1 MRRKPRTASAAET
14 ADITIIMGDTT
25 MAEPEVYLEKLSA
38 FSRMLRLEG
47 LSISPKETEDAS
59 RLLITLGL
67 DDRNRVKTALRTV
80 YAKSREEQI
89 TFDRVFDGFFIS
101 EEKMRQQA
109 KEQMERE
116 KELQQHRQEAEEEL
130 QLNGQPMDLDADQ
143 RETYAAMPE
152 EARQRLRNF
161 MDKYRGTAERNPK
174 LYGDFIHSV
183 FARAIMEQQM
193 LMENAGL
200 GGEELDPEIGILYR
214 DISDFKD
221 TEIPKAIGII
231 QSVARQING
240 ELSAKRKKSGHSGK
254 LDFRKTIR
262 KGLETGGSFYR
273 LRYRK
278 KRAHKK
284 HLVLLCDVSGS
295 MVQFSEFALRFIQS
309 LNQVS
314 ESSRTFLFSET
325 MTEADAFKLQN
336 MDLFRNFVKESGIY
350 GRGTDLGTALQQL
363 CTMQPAV
370 LNSAT
375 TLLILSD
382 TKTIDQPRAMRAL
395 VEAKRQAGRV
405 LWLNPIP
412 ESKWQYVRSIQTMA
426 SICPMISCSTLRELA
441 AACRRLA
448 QV

>member
-1 MRRKPRTASAAET
+1 
-14 ADITIIMGDTT
+14 
-25 MAEPEVYLEKLSA
+25 MAEPGVYLEKLSA
-38 FSRMLRLEG
+38 FSRMLRLHG
-47 LSISPKETEDAS
+47 LAVSPKETEDAS
-59 RLLITLGL
+59 RLLIDLGL
-67 DDRNRVKTALRTV
+67 ENRDQVKTALRTV

-89 TFDRVFDGFFIS
+89 TFDQVFDGFFIS

-130 QLNGQPMDLDADQ
+130 QLNGQPMDLDEKQ

-183 FARAIMEQQM
+183 FARAIMEQQL

-200 GGEELDPEIGILYR
+200 GGQELDPDIGILYR

-221 TEIPKAIGII
+221 TEIPKAIEII
-231 QSVARQING
+231 QGIARQING
-240 ELSAKRKKSGHSGK
+240 ELSAKRKAGGHTGK

-273 LRYRK
+273 LKYKK

-314 ESSRTFLFSET
+314 DNSRVFLFSES
-325 MTEADAFKLQN
+325 MVEADPFKLQN
-336 MDLFRNFVKESGIY
+336 MDLFRNYVRESGIY
-350 GRGTDLGTALQQL
+350 GKGTDLGTALEEL
-363 CTMQPAV
+363 CLKKPQV
-370 LNSAT
+370 LGSAA

-382 TKTIDQPRAMRAL
+382 TKTIDQPRAIAAMQ
-395 VEAKRQAGRV
+395 EAKRQSGRV

-412 ESKWQYVRSIQTMA
+412 ENKWQYIRSVQTMA
-426 SICPMISCSTLRELA
+426 SICPMVSCSTLRELA
-441 AACRRLA
+441 AACRRLT

>member
-1 MRRKPRTASAAET
+1 
-14 ADITIIMGDTT
+14 
-25 MAEPEVYLEKLSA
+25 
-38 FSRMLRLEG
+38 
-47 LSISPKETEDAS
+47 
-59 RLLITLGL
+59 
-67 DDRNRVKTALRTV
+67 
-80 YAKSREEQI
+80 
-89 TFDRVFDGFFIS
+89 
-101 EEKMRQQA
+101 
-109 KEQMERE
+109 
-116 KELQQHRQEAEEEL
+116 
-130 QLNGQPMDLDADQ
+130 
-143 RETYAAMPE
+143 
-152 EARQRLRNF
+152 
-161 MDKYRGTAERNPK
+161 
-174 LYGDFIHSV
+174 
-183 FARAIMEQQM
+183 
-193 LMENAGL
+193 
-200 GGEELDPEIGILYR
+200 
-214 DISDFKD
+214 
-221 TEIPKAIGII
+221 
-231 QSVARQING
+231 
-240 ELSAKRKKSGHSGK
+240 
-254 LDFRKTIR
+254 
-262 KGLETGGSFYR
+262 
-273 LRYRK
+273 
-278 KRAHKK
+278 
-284 HLVLLCDVSGS
+284 

-412 ESKWQYVRSIQTMA
+412 ESKWQYVKSIQTMA

>member
-1 MRRKPRTASAAET
+1 
-14 ADITIIMGDTT
+14 
-25 MAEPEVYLEKLSA
+25 MAEPDVYLEKLSA

-47 LSISPKETEDAS
+47 LSVSPRETEDAS
-59 RLLITLGL
+59 RLLIDLGL
-67 DDRNRVKTALRTV
+67 EDRGQLKTALRTV

-130 QLNGQPMDLDADQ
+130 QLNGQPMDLDENQ

-152 EARQRLRNF
+152 EARQKLRNF

-183 FARAIMEQQM
+183 FTRTILEQQM

-200 GGEELDPEIGILYR
+200 GGQEADPDIGILYR

-221 TEIPKAIGII
+221 TEIPKAIEII
-231 QSVARQING
+231 QTVARQING
-240 ELSAKRKKSGHSGK
+240 ELSAKRKKGGHTGK
-254 LDFRKTIR
+254 LDFRGTIR

-273 LRYRK
+273 LKYRK
-278 KRAHKK
+278 KRAHRK

-314 ESSRTFLFSET
+314 DNSKVYLFSEN
-325 MTEADAFKLQN
+325 MVEADAFRLQN
-336 MDLFRNFVKESGIY
+336 MDLFRDFVRECGIY
-350 GRGTDLGTALQQL
+350 GKGTDLGSALAQL
-363 CTMQPAV
+363 CGKNPAV
-370 LNSAT
+370 LNAAT

-382 TKTIDQPRAMRAL
+382 TKTIDQQRAVTAL
-395 VEAKRQAGRV
+395 QEAKRMAGRV
-405 LWLNPIP
+405 IWLNPIP
-412 ESKWQYVRSIQTMA
+412 ENKWRYIRSVQTMA
-426 SICPMISCSTLRELA
+426 AVVPMVSCSTLRELA
-441 AACRRLA
+441 AACRRLTRT
-448 QV
+448 

>member
-1 MRRKPRTASAAET
+1 M
-14 ADITIIMGDTT
+14 
-25 MAEPEVYLEKLSA
+25 
-38 FSRMLRLEG
+38 
-47 LSISPKETEDAS
+47 
-59 RLLITLGL
+59 
-67 DDRNRVKTALRTV
+67 KTALRTV

-89 TFDRVFDGFFIS
+89 TFDRCFDGFFIS
-101 EEKMRQQA
+101 EERMRQQA

-130 QLNGQPMDLDADQ
+130 QLNGQPMDLDEQQ

-152 EARQRLRNF
+152 DARQKLRNF
-161 MDKYRGTAERNPK
+161 MDKYRATAERNPK

-200 GGEELDPEIGILYR
+200 GGEELDPELGILYR
-214 DISDFKD
+214 DISEFKD

-231 QSVARQING
+231 QNVARQING
-240 ELSAKRKKSGHSGK
+240 ELSAKRKKNGHSGK
-254 LDFRKTIR
+254 LDFRRTIR
-262 KGLETGGSFYR
+262 KGLETGGSFYK

-278 KRAHKK
+278 KRSHKK

-309 LNQVS
+309 LTQVS

-336 MDLFRNFVKESGIY
+336 MDLFRSFVKESGIY
-350 GRGTDLGTALQQL
+350 GRGTDLGTALTQL
-363 CTMQPAV
+363 CSMQPAV

-382 TKTIDQPRAMRAL
+382 TKSIDQPRAVRAL
-395 VEAKRQAGRV
+395 LEAKRLSGRV
-405 LWLNPIP
+405 LWLNPLP
-412 ESKWQYVRSIQTMA
+412 ENKWKYVRSVQTMA

-448 QV
+448 QA